1 MLNKYQIRKSTLL
14 VASPFIFVPKP
25 GTDKLRGVID
35 YRKVNNLTVKN
46 RYPLPNIGESQD
58 RLRGA
63 KWFTKIDLR
72 NAFYG
77 IRIAKGEEQK
87 TTFRTRY
94 GLYEFQVMPIGLTNV
109 LASCQDLVNEILRD
123 LLDVTVITY
132 VDDILVYTKGNLN
145 QYVKDIQEVLKR
157 LSTVDFKTA
166 LEKCLF
172 HKQEVEFLGF
182 IISTEGIRVDPK
194 KVEAIQQQLQPKN
207 IKDVQAFLGLANYL
221 RKFIPNFLGIAKDL
235 TELTKKDVLFI
246 QTTRRQQKF
255 EQIKREMTKTLLL
268 RIFDTTKLVWIETD
282 ALDFAIRACLTQDY
296 EG

>member
-1 MLNKYQIRKSTLL
+1 M
-14 VASPFIFVPKP
+14 FVPKP

-58 RLRGA
+58 RLKGA

-94 GLYEFQVMPIGLTNV
+94 GLYEFQVMPIGLTNA

-123 LLDVTVITY
+123 LLDVTVIAY

-145 QYVKDIQEVLKR
+145 QYVKDVQEVLKR

-166 LEKCLF
+166 PEKCSF

-207 IKDVQAFLGLANYL
+207 IKDVQAFLGLTNYL
-221 RKFIPNFLGIAKDL
+221 RKFIPNFLGTAKDL

-246 QTTRRQQKF
+246 WTTRRQ
-255 EQIKREMTKTLLL
+255 
-268 RIFDTTKLVWIETD
+268 
-282 ALDFAIRACLTQDY
+282 
-296 EG
+296 